1 LPLLTLVWEGGH
13 VDRREDAMTHLRRS
27 VLAALTVAMCAVPV
41 AAADG
46 STEHGRSAAV
56 VPVHQVAGTPAG
68 EFIGANFAR
77 FYATPVGEIPPP
89 PCQTVGDKHQAL
101 VMGPTGETNAC
112 TVDRHTQLVIFG
124 LGSACSDVEPDP
136 FFGADEAAQRACVVA
151 FDHEFVTAL
160 SVTVDDD
167 APVDFRTGRFEVIS
181 PQQSVQVP
189 PDSALGLPAGPATL
203 VAHAWMAQ
211 LRTLRPGQHTV
222 SVDVVTTDF
231 AITSTFILTVLPDGS
246 ND

>member
-1 LPLLTLVWEGGH
+1 
-13 VDRREDAMTHLRRS
+13 MTHLRPT
-27 VLAALTVAMCAVPV
+27 VLAALAVALCAVPV

-46 STEHGRSAAV
+46 SHEHGRSAAV

-77 FYATPVGEIPPP
+77 GYATPVGETPPAN
-89 PCQTVGDKHQAL
+89 PCQTVGDTHQAL
-101 VMGPTGETNAC
+101 VMGPNGETNTC
-112 TVDRHTQLVIFG
+112 TVDRRTQLVIFG
-124 LGSACSDVEPDP
+124 LGSACSDVEPAP

-160 SVTVDDD
+160 RVTVDDD
-167 APVDFRTGRFEVIS
+167 APVDFRTERFEVIS
-181 PQQSVQVP
+181 PQQTLQLP
-189 PDSALGLPAGPATL
+189 PDNAFGVPAGPATL

-222 SVDVVTTDF
+222 SVDAVTPEF
-231 AITSTFILTVLPDGS
+231 AITSTFILNVLPEGS